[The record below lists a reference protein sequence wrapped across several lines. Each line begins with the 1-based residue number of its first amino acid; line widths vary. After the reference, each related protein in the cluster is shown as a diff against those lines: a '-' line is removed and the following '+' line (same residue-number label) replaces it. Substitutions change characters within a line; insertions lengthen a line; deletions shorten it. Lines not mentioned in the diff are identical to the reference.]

1 MVTNPEEVRN
11 VTQATSSLNEVHG
24 AYVEARG
31 RAQGA
36 STRRLRRQRR
46 RWENRMERLPD
57 VGVARLAAVRDE
69 LRERRS

>member
-1 MVTNPEEVRN
+1 MTASTR
-11 VTQATSSLNEVHG
+11 ATLDEVHG
-24 AYVEARG
+24 AYVLARG

-46 RWENRMERLPD
+46 RWENRLDHLPD